1 MPTSIKRFF
10 SLNCDSFRKQ
20 SIELEKNSCPK
31 NCLLIMRKY
40 KEKQQKCIFLFDN
53 KPLLIVQTVF
63 HTVVYLARSIYQK
76 CLFYFSWVIGD
87 CPKKFCLV
95 RAHPVDHYPE
105 WCRPF
110 FGFNISTWL
119 DTLSLWINAIR
130 PA

>member
-76 CLFYFSWVIGD
+76 CFTFHGSSGTVRRSFVSFALILSTIIRNGAVLFLGSTFQPGWT
-87 CPKKFCLV
+87 PCL
-95 RAHPVDHYPE
+95 
-105 WCRPF
+105 
-110 FGFNISTWL
+110 FGLT
-119 DTLSLWINAIR
+119 R
-130 PA
+130 